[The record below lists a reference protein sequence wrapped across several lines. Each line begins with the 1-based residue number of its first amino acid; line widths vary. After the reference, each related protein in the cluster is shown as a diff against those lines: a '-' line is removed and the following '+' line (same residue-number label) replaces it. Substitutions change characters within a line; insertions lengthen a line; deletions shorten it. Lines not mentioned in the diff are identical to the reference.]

1 VRATQVKS
9 QRGYQVLVS
18 VGLVSYGLVHLVLA
32 WIAVQV
38 ALGGGG
44 DASSSGALR
53 ELASQPFG
61 FALMVIM
68 ALGLFTLVLWQGFE
82 AVVGGRAAED
92 EKKRLKNRVR
102 AAGRAVVYLVLGITA
117 TALAIGASAGSG
129 NTEQTVTARLLDLPF
144 GRILVVVLG
153 AVVAAVGIAQIVR
166 GVKSKFV
173 EDLRGGVSG
182 SVRTLGR
189 VGYVAKGIALVIVG
203 LLFGLAALSYNPQR
217 AGGMD
222 AALSTIRSQP
232 FGPVLLIAMAAG
244 FACFGLFCFAW
255 AKNAKH

>member
-1 VRATQVKS
+1 
-9 QRGYQVLVS
+9 
-18 VGLVSYGLVHLVLA
+18 
-32 WIAVQV
+32 
-38 ALGGGG
+38 
-44 DASSSGALR
+44 
-53 ELASQPFG
+53 
-61 FALMVIM
+61 
-68 ALGLFTLVLWQGFE
+68 
-82 AVVGGRAAED
+82 
-92 EKKRLKNRVR
+92 
-102 AAGRAVVYLVLGITA
+102 
-117 TALAIGASAGSG
+117 
-129 NTEQTVTARLLDLPF
+129 
-144 GRILVVVLG
+144 VVVVG
-153 AVVAAVGIAQIVR
+153 AVVAGVGIAQIVR

-182 SVRTLGR
+182 PVRTLGR

-203 LLFGLAALSYNPQR
+203 LLFGWAALSYNPQR